1 MAHSSAALPVTSA
14 PAVSRPIVSVD
25 PKVSV
30 VIPCYNEEANLR
42 RGVLDEVTAY
52 LENQPLPWELVIADD
67 GSSDASLELC
77 RTFAQGRAQV
87 RVFALPH
94 GGKPAAVY
102 GGICEARGEIVL
114 FTDMDQSTPLAE
126 MAKLLPWFEQGYDI
140 VIGSRGL
147 ERAGF
152 SLGRRVASRVFRL
165 ARGVFLLREIN
176 DTQCGFKALR
186 RAIAGEL
193 FPNLSFF
200 TAEAARSGW
209 TVSAF
214 DVELLYLAQQWGL
227 KIKEVE
233 VEWRNRDVST
243 TKGRG
248 KGQFMRESLEMARQV
263 AAILRNRAAGK
274 YRTREQ
280 SRC

>member
-1 MAHSSAALPVTSA
+1 MVDSNPEARPAAQSLIT
-14 PAVSRPIVSVD
+14 I
-25 PKVSV
+25 

-42 RGVLDEVTAY
+42 RGVLDEVLAY
-52 LENQPLPWELVIADD
+52 LAGQDRPWELVIADD
-67 GSSDASLELC
+67 GSSDASLALC
-77 RTFAQGRAQV
+77 RQFAQAHQGV

-102 GGICEARGEIVL
+102 GGICEACGDIVL

-126 MAKLLPWFEQGYDI
+126 MAKLLPWFDRGYEV

-152 SLGRRVASRVFRL
+152 SLGRRVASRLFRMV
-165 ARGVFLLREIN
+165 RGLVLLREID

-186 RAIAGEL
+186 RELAEEL

-200 TAEAARSGW
+200 TTESTHTGW

-214 DVELLYLAQQWGL
+214 DVELLYLAQQWGVP
-227 KIKEVE
+227 IKEVE
-233 VEWRNRDVST
+233 VEWHNRDVST

-248 KGQFMRESLEMARQV
+248 KSQFMRESLEMARQV
-263 AAILRNRAAGK
+263 IAILRNRAAGK
-274 YRTREQ
+274 YRRREQ
-280 SRC
+280 SRW

>member
-1 MAHSSAALPVTSA
+1 MVDSHPEARPAAQPLIS
-14 PAVSRPIVSVD
+14 I
-25 PKVSV
+25 

-42 RGVLDEVTAY
+42 RGVLDEVMAY
-52 LENQPLPWELVIADD
+52 LAGQDRPWELIIADD
-67 GSSDASLELC
+67 GSSDASLALC
-77 RTFAQGRAQV
+77 RQFAQAHQGV

-102 GGICEARGEIVL
+102 GGICEARGDIVL

-126 MAKLLPWFEQGYDI
+126 MAKLLPWFDRGYEV

-152 SLGRRVASRVFRL
+152 SLGRRVASRLFRM
-165 ARGVFLLREIN
+165 ARGLVLLREID

-186 RAIAGEL
+186 RELAAEL

-200 TAEAARSGW
+200 ATEAAHTGW

-214 DVELLYLAQQWGL
+214 DVELLYLAQQWGVP
-227 KIKEVE
+227 IKEVE
-233 VEWRNRDVST
+233 VEWHNRDVST

-248 KGQFMRESLEMARQV
+248 KSQFMRESLEMARQV
-263 AAILRNRAAGK
+263 VAILRNRAAGK
-274 YRTREQ
+274 YRRREQ